1 LLCVSKN
8 KKELIMKHI
17 RKFNESKENDEM
29 FYIVKSHCISDDDDL
44 IEEAMEEAYNFGGFE
59 NNNSELIAF
68 VNGYILGVQKGK

>member
-8 KKELIMKHI
+8 KTLLIMKHI
-17 RKFNESKENDEM
+17 RKFNEDKEYDEI

-44 IEEAMEEAYNFGGFE
+44 IKDAMEEAYSFGGFD

-68 VNGYILGVQKGK
+68 VNGYIIGLERN